1 MKKNLLRLGMGMV
14 LLAACASC
22 QKLGPLKPEY
32 FEVNPNP
39 LEVKAGKVEGTITGT
54 FPEKYFAEKAELEVI
69 TVLKYEGGE
78 AISTLGSS
86 FYQGTK
92 VEGNDTEIQYKAGG
106 TVTQNFSFN
115 YVPEMAKSVL
125 ALRFKAKLK
134 GKDVEIPEIEIA
146 VGCLA
151 TSTLADASSIAP
163 AYAKDNFVRD
173 TKEVTEANVMFDIQS
188 ANVKGNDEVK
198 ALNAAAAAVNDDEK
212 RTIDGLT
219 LVAAAS
225 PDGAE
230 SLNESLASNRQKNTV
245 NYLKKQKNQTAV
257 DAKYIAEDWEGF
269 AKLVNASSIQDKEL
283 ILRVLGTYQD
293 PAERE
298 KEIKNL
304 SAAYKELANDILPQ
318 LRRAHLELTVNVAGK
333 TDEEL
338 LALAK
343 SNPDTLNVEELMFTA
358 TIAENK
364 EDADAFTAANAKQ
377 NPDDWRT
384 TNNLAASNFTND
396 DFAAAQSNLNTSV
409 DKGGAEQPE
418 PNFNLGLLALVNTDP
433 QTAQGYLGK
442 ATGVEN
448 LNEAQG
454 VMFIQQGEYGKA
466 VAATAGLNTNNAA
479 LAQLLVN
486 NNEKA
491 AAILNDVKEKD
502 GLTYYLSAI
511 AAARASNAAGV
522 FENVKKAKE
531 ADNAFGERA
540 KNDLEFAKYWVIP
553 AFEEAVK

>member
-1 MKKNLLRLGMGMV
+1 MKKTLLRLGMGV
-14 LLAACASC
+14 ALLAACASC
-22 QKLGPLKPEY
+22 QKLGPLKAEY

-39 LEVKAGKVEGTITGT
+39 LVVKAGKVDGTITAT
-54 FPEKYFAEKAELEVI
+54 FPEKYFAEKGQVEVI

-92 VEGNDTEIQYKAGG
+92 VEGNDTQIQYKAGG

-115 YVPEMAKSVL
+115 YVPEMANSVL
-125 ALRFKAKLK
+125 ALRFKAQLK
-134 GKDVEIPEIEIA
+134 GKEVEIPEVEIA
-146 VGCLA
+146 VGCIA

-198 ALNAAAAAVNDDEK
+198 ALNAAAAATADDEK
-212 RTIDGLT
+212 RTIDALT

-225 PDGAE
+225 PDGE
-230 SLNESLASNRQKNTV
+230 EGLNENLANNRQKNTV

-269 AKLVNASSIQDKEL
+269 AKLVAASSVQDKDL

-304 SAAYKELANDILPQ
+304 SAAYKELAEDILPQ

-333 TDEEL
+333 TDAEL

-343 SNPDTLNVEELMFTA
+343 SNPDTLTVEELMFTA

-364 EDADAFTAANAKQ
+364 ADADAFTAANAKQ

-396 DFAAAQSNLNTSV
+396 DFASAKSNLNTSV

-418 PNFNLGLLALVNTDP
+418 PNFNMGLLALVNVDP
-433 QTAQGYLGK
+433 ATAQGYLGK
-442 ATGVEN
+442 AAGIEN
-448 LNEAQG
+448 LREAQT

-466 VAATAGLNTNNAA
+466 VAASSGLNTNNAA
-479 LAQLLVN
+479 LAQMLVN
-486 NNEKA
+486 NNDKA
-491 AAILNDVKEKD
+491 SAILNDVESKD
-502 GLTYYLSAI
+502 ALTYYLAAI
-511 AAARASNAAGV
+511 VAARTSDDANV
-522 FENVKKAKE
+522 FANLKE
-531 ADNAFGERA
+531 AVAADSALANRA
-540 KNDLEFAKYWVIP
+540 KNDLEFAKYWVVP
-553 AFEEAVK
+553 SFVEVVK